1 MIVLLANGSA
11 EAMLIT
17 SESMKELPSGA
28 CCASRRSCLSLYYV
42 ALPTSNRFPA
52 HLWPD
57 VRKSQTDGLYRNR
70 LFDGKALADVFREIG
85 SGVLPAFATDRQRQF
100 GGLRY

>member
-1 MIVLLANGSA
+1 MNRWRNYRA
-11 EAMLIT
+11 EHVA
-17 SESMKELPSGA
+17 PA
-28 CCASRRSCLSLYYV
+28 VARVSLYYV